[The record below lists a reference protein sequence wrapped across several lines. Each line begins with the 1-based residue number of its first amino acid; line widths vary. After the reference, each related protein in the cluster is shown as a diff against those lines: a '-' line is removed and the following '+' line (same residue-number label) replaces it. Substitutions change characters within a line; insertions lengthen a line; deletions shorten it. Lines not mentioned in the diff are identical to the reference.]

1 MLEEQK
7 RLMNLAIQR
16 EKASKAAQ
24 AEAEIKSETELSK
37 EEL

>member
-7 RLMNLAIQR
+7 RLMNLAIER
-16 EKASKAAQ
+16 EKAAQ
-24 AEAEIKSETELSK
+24 AEDEIKSETELPK